1 MEPECVSP
9 GTYEWEWEDSWMEP
23 TVVKPGQIAI
33 IGPYMDFEEGQ
44 QVLIQ
49 EADIRCIVNA

>member
-1 MEPECVSP
+1 MEPECVSA
-9 GTYEWEWEDSWMEP
+9 GTYEWEWQDGWLQP

-33 IGPYMDFEEGQ
+33 IGPYTDFEQGQ

-49 EADIRCIVNA
+49 EADIRCIVD